1 MNRDAGKS
9 LCGNVL
15 SGAILGPDP
24 IKRLVAKGS
33 SAADEY
39 LAKSEAVGSLA
50 SVILDEYRSAKLCL
64 TVQPFPVYTAKL
76 HCW

>member
-1 MNRDAGKS
+1 MNRNAGKS

-15 SGAILGPDP
+15 SGAISGPAP

-39 LAKSEAVGSLA
+39 LAKSVTVRSQP
-50 SVILDEYRSAKLCL
+50 SVILD
-64 TVQPFPVYTAKL
+64 
-76 HCW
+76 